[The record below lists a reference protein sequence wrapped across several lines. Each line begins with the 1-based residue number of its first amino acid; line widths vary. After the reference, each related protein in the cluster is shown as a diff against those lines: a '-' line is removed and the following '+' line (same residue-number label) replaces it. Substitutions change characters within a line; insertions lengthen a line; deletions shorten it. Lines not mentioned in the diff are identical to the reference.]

1 MASLPVASALPREA
15 IMREMLLIAAVV
27 VSAAAVGM
35 KSARAADV
43 AQGEQV
49 FKKCERCH
57 TLGAGGA
64 QQEGPNLHGI
74 FGRKA
79 GTAPGWTYSEAMK
92 NSNVVWTKETLDAYL
107 AKPKEFI
114 PDSTMNFPGLRK
126 PEDREAVSTYLEQAT
141 K

>member
-1 MASLPVASALPREA
+1 MREA
-15 IMREMLLIAAVV
+15 LLIAAVV
-27 VSAAAVGM
+27 VSAIAVEVP

-57 TLGAGGA
+57 TLNPGGA

-79 GTAPGWTYSEAMK
+79 GTSPGWTYSEAMK
-92 NSNVVWTKETLDAYL
+92 DSNVVWTKETLDAYL
-107 AKPKEFI
+107 AKPKEFM
-114 PDSTMNFPGLRK
+114 PGNTMNFPGLRK
-126 PEDREAVSTYLEQAT
+126 PEEREAVITYLEQAT